1 MSADTAD
8 PDRITRDTAPA
19 DGARAEDPGDAAPR
33 PRGPKTAAGR
43 AAAAKRAA
51 RSGAVT
57 TRDASTGGGGAV
69 RTSAVGDSAED
80 PTSSA
85 TGFDES
91 QADDGPAVDT
101 ATDEKRSGDTAA
113 DDESSGQKTA
123 AKKPG
128 TQRAGAEAATDVRTP
143 DKRAGVTTPTP
154 RDAVRATGSVVAT
167 VVEGVRTLL
176 ARPLAS
182 YHLILALAL
191 LLTVFGLVM
200 VLSASSVEGYSKQG
214 SAYGLF
220 ATQVIFAILGMG
232 VFYLT
237 LRLPVRLLRR
247 LAAPLMVITT
257 LLLALVLVPG
267 IGTLSGGAR
276 RWFTLGGLS
285 VQPSEL
291 VKVALCVWGA
301 HLLASRRRENAPL
314 KELLIPLLPVGLLV
328 CLLIILEPNL
338 STTITIAIIIGTLLW
353 FAGLPIKVFS
363 AFAVS
368 GIAIA
373 VVLALVEG
381 YRSERVMSFLGG
393 IDDPQGAGYQARQ
406 ATYAL
411 ANGGVFGVGLG
422 QSRAKWN
429 YLPNAHND
437 FIFAIIGEELGL
449 IGGLMV
455 VALFVFFAYVGFRV
469 ATRSADPF
477 LRLMTVTI
485 TVLIT
490 AQAFINIGYVIG
502 LLPVTGIQLPL
513 LSAGGTSTLT
523 VLAMLGLLANAARHE
538 PEAVAALST
547 TAPRRF
553 GRLFRLPTPVA
564 YQPTRAETLRDRL
577 ADRRR
582 TVPAGPA
589 PGRSGRSRGAAP
601 AAAPSRL
608 AGMWPGAR
616 RNAPEPV
623 RHDRPRGGSA
633 GRPTPRGG
641 YSPGARTNSRSTTG
655 TPRSSAAGATHAWIP
670 SRSPSRGYRP
680 GSRAVPDDRRE
691 QRRSDGSRSEP
702 GRSGRR
708 RGGDPGRS
716 RGGW

>member
-1 MSADTAD
+1 MAAGKSTGSTTGDGTTAD
-8 PDRITRDTAPA
+8 KKTGT
-19 DGARAEDPGDAAPR
+19 
-33 PRGPKTAAGR
+33 KTAGS
-43 AAAAKRAA
+43 K
-51 RSGAVT
+51 T
-57 TRDASTGGGGAV
+57 
-69 RTSAVGDSAED
+69 VG
-80 PTSSA
+80 TK
-85 TGFDES
+85 T
-91 QADDGPAVDT
+91 AD
-101 ATDEKRSGDTAA
+101 
-113 DDESSGQKTA
+113 QKTA
-123 AKKPG
+123 DKK
-128 TQRAGAEAATDVRTP
+128 TA
-143 DKRAGVTTPTP
+143 DKKTADKKTAGVTAPSP
-154 RDAVRATGSVVAT
+154 RDAVRATGSVIAT
-167 VVEGVRTLL
+167 LIEGVRTLL

-182 YHLILALAL
+182 YHLILTLAL

-237 LRLPVRLLRR
+237 LRLPVRMLRR
-247 LAAPLMVITT
+247 LAAPLMVVTT

-368 GIAIA
+368 GVAIA

-547 TAPRRF
+547 NAPRRF
-553 GRLFRLPTPVA
+553 GRLFRLPAPVA
-564 YQPTRAETLRDRL
+564 YQQTRAETLRDRL

-608 AGMWPGAR
+608 AGMWPGGR
-616 RNAPEPV
+616 RSTPEPV
-623 RHDRPRGGSA
+623 RHDRRRGGSA

-655 TPRSSAAGATHAWIP
+655 TPRSGAAGATHAWIP
-670 SRSPSRGYRP
+670 SRSPSRATWP
-680 GSRAVPDDRRE
+680 GSRAVRDPGGQG
-691 QRRSDGSRSEP
+691 QRRSDP
-702 GRSGRR
+702 GRSGRG
-708 RGGDPGRS
+708 RGTDPGRS
-716 RGGW
+716 HGGW